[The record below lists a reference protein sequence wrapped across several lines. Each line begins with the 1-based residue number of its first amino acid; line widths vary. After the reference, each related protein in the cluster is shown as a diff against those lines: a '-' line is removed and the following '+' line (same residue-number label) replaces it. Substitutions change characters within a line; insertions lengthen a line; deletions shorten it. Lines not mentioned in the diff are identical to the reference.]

1 MRSGL
6 PQPRVE
12 LEPHGPHFTFSL
24 RRSQTPSA
32 DMWKQAM
39 KKREKKAKV
48 TEGNVRSK
56 NVDVRYTSPVLI
68 LQICTDETPLSMPLP
83 PFYRPFTKNHLP
95 FPPFS
100 FPSTA
105 TLAPA
110 HASTPPSYALPTH
123 LHRSPHPPRLP
134 YPPFFPL
141 SDRRHGQP
149 HRHRPPRETGPQQT
163 AKP

>member
-39 KKREKKAKV
+39 KKKEKKAKV

-56 NVDVRYTSPVLI
+56 NVDVRLTFISFLLLSGAFDRVTDEIASSSSSFLI
-68 LQICTDETPLSMPLP
+68 FLRPLTAFSAVSFCLHLQIDEMGNRIGIVHLDKYVVSLSSSL
-83 PFYRPFTKNHLP
+83 
-95 FPPFS
+95 
-100 FPSTA
+100 
-105 TLAPA
+105 
-110 HASTPPSYALPTH
+110 
-123 LHRSPHPPRLP
+123 
-134 YPPFFPL
+134 L
-141 SDRRHGQP
+141 SLN
-149 HRHRPPRETGPQQT
+149 
-163 AKP
+163 